1 MWNYKTAVLSA
12 AARGLLFFV
21 TNLSA
26 GFDAATGAL
35 LAEFAFRFL
44 TAGFYGSLT
53 QRLRRIEPPAAGLT
67 AALVLLPSLAQSLEF
82 LVHSTRGTP
91 ALGASI
97 GASVAMTVVSTT
109 FHLFIMRRGVLITGA
124 GEQSLLDDL
133 KAMPR
138 LVVMIAAPTA
148 RACPRIQII
157 PPPPRH
163 EVHK

>member
-12 AARGLLFFV
+12 ATRGLLFFT

-26 GFDAATGAL
+26 GLDAATGAL

-53 QRLRRIEPPAAGLT
+53 QSLRRIEPPAAGLA
-67 AALVLLPSLAQSLEF
+67 AALVLLPSLAHSLEY
-82 LVHSTRGTP
+82 LVHSARGTP
-91 ALGASI
+91 ALGVSI
-97 GASVAMTVVSTT
+97 AASVGMTIVSTT

-133 KAMPR
+133 KAIPR
-138 LVVMIAAPTA
+138 LVVMFVVATA
-148 RACPRIQII
+148 RACPRIQ
-157 PPPPRH
+157 P
-163 EVHK
+163 